1 MEVTLE
7 EIIDSI
13 DSDEP
18 GVLKLLLAHYTQLNE
33 YFEIEEGVLMTPL
46 LYAIKMKSPDCVDML
61 IMHGADPSFSLKI
74 QESTGE
80 RSLNTNALE
89 YATGEKKK
97 ASGHDKENYE
107 DIILILTAKLNG
119 IEIDPPSPSSTDI
132 GRQFAAGS
140 EPTIISP
147 SQTANAHRVAQS
159 TLQNQIGIKKLS
171 EENASLK
178 KEIQQLRQDIER
190 FRPWIERWI
199 YESTPGSTTSNPI
212 LPSII
217 ENDNVKPKKIK
228 KTRAS
233 TRDGNGQVESPL
245 RKSSGPKTIS
255 SKNSINPERTKSV
268 VVRNR
273 SIEPD
278 KTEKIVKRKVEK
290 KIEVEE
296 KKEEIKSPKR
306 IPKKKE

>member
-18 GVLKLLLAHYTQLNE
+18 DVLKLLLAHYTQINE

-46 LYAIKMKSPDCVDML
+46 LYAIKMKSPDCVDIL
-61 IMHGADPSFSLKI
+61 IMHGADPSLSLKI

-119 IEIDPPSPSSTDI
+119 IEIDPNSPTDI

-140 EPTIISP
+140 EPTIMSP
-147 SQTANAHRVAQS
+147 SLTANAHRVAQS
-159 TLQNQIGIKKLS
+159 TIQNQIGIKKLT
-171 EENASLK
+171 EENATLKKKSINSGKILSDLDLGLKGGSMNLPLPPLPQMQYYPLSLK
-178 KEIQQLRQDIER
+178 M
-190 FRPWIERWI
+190 
-199 YESTPGSTTSNPI
+199 
-212 LPSII
+212 
-217 ENDNVKPKKIK
+217 
-228 KTRAS
+228 
-233 TRDGNGQVESPL
+233 
-245 RKSSGPKTIS
+245 
-255 SKNSINPERTKSV
+255 
-268 VVRNR
+268 
-273 SIEPD
+273 
-278 KTEKIVKRKVEK
+278 KV
-290 KIEVEE
+290 
-296 KKEEIKSPKR
+296 
-306 IPKKKE
+306 